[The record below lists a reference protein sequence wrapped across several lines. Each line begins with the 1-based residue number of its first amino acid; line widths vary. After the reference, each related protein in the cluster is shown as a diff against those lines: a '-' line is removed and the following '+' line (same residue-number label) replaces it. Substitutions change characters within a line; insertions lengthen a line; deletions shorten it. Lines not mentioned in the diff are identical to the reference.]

1 MLFTCTPDEPLARK
15 VSDLYALGLDEERL
29 ECEGLL
35 PLQVLLDEIN
45 ALSTADEMAR
55 LVGKLHR
62 TLSRPCFLFFATPD
76 AKQSDT
82 VIGGLVQGG
91 LGLPERDYYL
101 ALDERSVDIRA
112 KYVEHTARLLV
123 LGGSSAAEARVA
135 GGKIKE
141 LGTGL
146 APH

>member
-62 TLSRPCFLFFATPD
+62 TLSRPCFLFFVTPD

-82 VIGGLVQGG
+82 VFGGLVQGG

-112 KYVEHTARLLV
+112 KYVEHTARF
-123 LGGSSAAEARVA
+123 LGFGGGRAAGGRGAAAEKKA
-135 GGKIKE
+135 
-141 LGTGL
+141 
-146 APH
+146 